1 MLPYEVFRSLACT
14 RYQMFHYSVQLV
26 EMSNGLV
33 VEEKAFIL
41 FRVLHQLLEILV
53 FFVK

>member
-1 MLPYEVFRSLACT
+1 MLPYEVFSCLSCT
-14 RYQMFHYSVQLV
+14 CYQMLHNSVHLV
-26 EMSNGLV
+26 EMSNGLM
-33 VEEKAFIL
+33 VEQEAFIL